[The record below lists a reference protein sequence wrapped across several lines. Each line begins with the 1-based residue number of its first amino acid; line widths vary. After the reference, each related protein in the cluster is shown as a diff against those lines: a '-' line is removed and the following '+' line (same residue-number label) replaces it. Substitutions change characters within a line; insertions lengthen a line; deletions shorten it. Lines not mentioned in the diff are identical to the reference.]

1 MVFFPITHDLVG
13 SATVHTP
20 GLVAHLVH
28 EVTRESG
35 TGWPQFQVV
44 DVAIQGLRQTID
56 ELCHA
61 TKPPPQV
68 LQSSISRRST
78 EIEMDAIRTS
88 HCRVTNN
95 QESASWPVA
104 AVAEWVS

>member
-20 GLVAHLVH
+20 GLVAHLLH
-28 EVTRESG
+28 EVTRERG

-68 LQSSISRRST
+68 LHSNMSRRSPK
-78 EIEMDAIRTS
+78 IEMDTIPTS
-88 HCRVTNN
+88 HCRGTNN
-95 QESASWPVA
+95 QESASGR
-104 AVAEWVS
+104 